1 MATILST
8 SKDAPT
14 FSFLGH
20 SHGWQMT
27 SSSGLK
33 VHGQKGLRSKTRPDE
48 KIYFAMKTPGRCQHL
63 EHDFFVWKKVKS
75 IKIRICW
82 YRNITPPKKHHPK
95 KKSPFFGFFPK
106 IPLLNLNNPQPTNER
121 YDNTKK
127 KKTTRRNRRRL
138 SSSSSLFKGTCTKA
152 KPWLRPAFILSCQL
166 SAFRQGGSLR
176 TVGFPGPSPPSER
189 WMFLVQKICA
199 FKDVG

>member
-1 MATILST
+1 
-8 SKDAPT
+8 
-14 FSFLGH
+14 
-20 SHGWQMT
+20 MT

-127 KKTTRRNRRRL
+127 KKKKNDTTKPTSSFVVFITFQRHLYQGQTLIETSLHLILPALSLPSRRL
-138 SSSSSLFKGTCTKA
+138 VKNGGFSGPLSS
-152 KPWLRPAFILSCQL
+152 
-166 SAFRQGGSLR
+166 FREVDVFGSKNMRLQR
-176 TVGFPGPSPPSER
+176 C
-189 WMFLVQKICA
+189 WINMFLK
-199 FKDVG
+199 KGGG